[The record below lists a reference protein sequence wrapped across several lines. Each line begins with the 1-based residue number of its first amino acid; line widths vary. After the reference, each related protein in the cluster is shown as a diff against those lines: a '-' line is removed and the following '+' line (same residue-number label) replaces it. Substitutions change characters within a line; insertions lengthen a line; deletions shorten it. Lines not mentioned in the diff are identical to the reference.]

1 VATQLDGLPH
11 AFTVVR
17 EASAAYGACAQGL
30 GADLL
35 MLVGKSCSLSA
46 VVKSTNRDESAHPT
60 AETPLT
66 REARGPAVRLTRS
79 RKAGAFTSAELAPAP
94 DDTQSSV
101 AVLSSRLV
109 SAVEASVSDGPVRPA
124 STPRD
129 PRLEP

>member
-1 VATQLDGLPH
+1 VIARTRGALLLSCTQASVAE
-11 AFTVVR
+11 FRR
-17 EASAAYGACAQGL
+17 ETL
-30 GADLL
+30 
-35 MLVGKSCSLSA
+35 
-46 VVKSTNRDESAHPT
+46 
-60 AETPLT
+60 
-66 REARGPAVRLTRS
+66 
-79 RKAGAFTSAELAPAP
+79 AP